1 VVAALALLIAMQAT
15 VPETRPGLRF
25 ACRMTAESRPFA
37 IDGWVGEGR
46 RFNLLSEGDRPLWG
60 YRFEEGRIDDAQLGF
75 SGTPDQSSTLPAGR
89 DGSAFGLRI
98 TYALPSRGRTLVLQ
112 QGIEG
117 DQPAVLVGDMY
128 GEELATGV
136 CTMRPNDGPGEAR

>member
-1 VVAALALLIAMQAT
+1 MVGALVLLAAMQAT

-25 ACRMTAESRPFA
+25 ACRMVADSGRFA

-46 RFNLLSEGDRPLWG
+46 RFNLLADDKRPLWG
-60 YRFEEGRIDDAQLGF
+60 YRFEDGSVDDAQLGF
-75 SGTPDQSSTLPAGR
+75 SGRPDLSSTLPAGR
-89 DGSAFGLRI
+89 DRRAFGLRL
-98 TYALPSRGRTLVLQ
+98 TYALPSRGRTLVLR

-136 CTMRPNDGPGEAR
+136 CTISPRQGMLPW